1 MSTSINFVRLFSSRK
16 SKQQRIDQWRFLWA
30 LLALLIT
37 VGLIV
42 ALFFVN
48 LFYKNQLNSTTKEY
62 KKQADQWEYLKQ
74 DELAYSSYVN
84 KVKILS
90 SLFSSR
96 QQKQAAL
103 KKFRSLFGEGASV
116 VGLKYS
122 EKDEEIVFQ
131 IKSDSVFILEE
142 VMTRLEQPDITDE
155 FGPVGRDRL
164 TRDDSGQYV
173 LAVSVNLRTT
183 KTVTEQTL

>member
-1 MSTSINFVRLFSSRK
+1 MATSINFVRLFSRRK
-16 SKQQRIDQWRFLWA
+16 SKQQKIDQRRFWWA
-30 LLALLIT
+30 LLVFLIT
-37 VGLIV
+37 LGVIV
-42 ALFFVN
+42 AVFLVN
-48 LFYKNQLNSTTKEY
+48 LFYQNQLNSTNKEY
-62 KKQADQWEYLKQ
+62 KKLADQWEYLKQ
-74 DELAYSSYVN
+74 DELVYSSYVN

-103 KKFRSLFGEGASV
+103 RKFRSLFGEGASV

-131 IKSDSVFILEE
+131 IQSDSVFILDE
-142 VMTRLEQPDITDE
+142 VLNRLSQPDITDE
-155 FGPVGRDRL
+155 FGPVSRNRL
-164 TRDDSGQYV
+164 TRDDRGQYV

-183 KTVTEQTL
+183 KTTMEPSI